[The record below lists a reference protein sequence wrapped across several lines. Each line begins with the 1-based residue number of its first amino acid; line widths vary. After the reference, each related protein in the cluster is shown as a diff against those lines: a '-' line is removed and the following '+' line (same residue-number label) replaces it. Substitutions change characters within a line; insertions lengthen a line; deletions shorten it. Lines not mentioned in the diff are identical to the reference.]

1 MAGERRSLKLG
12 AKQHQIFT
20 SDARFRVAITGRRF
34 GKTHGDLVEL
44 ITEAAEARD
53 GLVWYVAPTYK
64 MAKGIAW
71 RPLKRM
77 VPREWI
83 RGKPNESDLSIELRN
98 GCRIELK
105 GAEDPDALRGPG
117 LDFLVMDEFAW
128 IKREAWEAVLRPM
141 LAVSEGRGLF
151 TTSPRGFNW
160 SYDLFQLGQG
170 ADDEWES
177 WQFTTLDGGRVT
189 AREVAKARA
198 TMDARLFRQEFEAS
212 FEVLAGRVY
221 DQFTRAAFPGGN
233 VDASVQDEP
242 GAELLVGMDFN
253 VNPMS
258 AVLAVRVGDEC
269 HVFDELEV
277 HTSNTTEIA
286 GELRRR
292 YPERHIVVCPDPSGR
307 ARKTSAVVGATDFTI
322 LESFGFEVRA
332 PSAAP
337 AIVDRVNNAQAN
349 FCNVDGRRS
358 TRIHPRCTQL
368 IRCYEGLTYKKGT
381 SIPDKKLGLDHLPDA
396 HGYLLWSEFNLWNDR
411 PWAQFD
417 VNL

>member
-1 MAGERRSLKLG
+1 MAADRRRLTLG
-12 AKQHQIFT
+12 ARQHEIF
-20 SDARFRVAITGRRF
+20 SDPHRYRVAITGRRF
-34 GKTHGDLVEL
+34 GKTHEDLVEL
-44 ITEAAEARD
+44 ITAATEAPD

-71 RPLKRM
+71 RPLKKM

-83 RGKPNESDLSIELRN
+83 RGKPNESDLVIELRN

-117 LDFLVMDEFAW
+117 LDFLVLDEFAW
-128 IKREAWEAVLRPM
+128 IKRIAWDAVLRPM
-141 LAVSEGRGLF
+141 LAVSEGRALF
-151 TTSPRGFNW
+151 TTSPLGFNW

-170 ADDEWES
+170 ADEEWKS

-189 AREVAKARA
+189 DREVQKARA
-198 TMDARLFRQEFEAS
+198 SMDPRLFRQEFLAS

-221 DQFTRAAFPGGN
+221 DQFTRAAFPDGN
-233 VDASVQDEP
+233 VDASVEDRP
-242 GAELLVGMDFN
+242 DDALLVGMDFN

-258 AVLAVRVGDEC
+258 VVLAVRVGDEC

-277 HTSNTTEIA
+277 HTSNTTEVA
-286 GELRRR
+286 GEILRRFPNR
-292 YPERHIVVCPDPSGR
+292 RVIVCPDPSGR

-337 AIVDRVNNAQAN
+337 GVVDRVNNAQAN
-349 FCNVDGRRS
+349 FCDTNGRR
-358 TRIHPRCTQL
+358 RVRVHPRCTQL
-368 IRCYEGLTYKKGT
+368 IRCYEGLTYKPGT
-381 SIPDKKLGLDHLPDA
+381 SIPDKKLNLDHLPDA

-411 PWAQFD
+411 PWAKFD

>member
-1 MAGERRSLKLG
+1 MAGDRRALKLG
-12 AKQHQIFT
+12 ARQCDIF
-20 SDARFRVAITGRRF
+20 DDEHRFRVGITGRRF
-34 GKTHGDLVEL
+34 GKTYETLLELVR
-44 ITEAAEARD
+44 AASKAPD
-53 GLVWYVAPTYK
+53 GLVWYTAPTYK

-117 LDFLVMDEFAW
+117 LDFLAMDEFAW
-128 IKREAWEAVLRPM
+128 IKRAAWDAVLRPM
-141 LAVSEGRGLF
+141 LAVSEGRALF
-151 TTSPRGFNW
+151 TTSPLGFNW

-170 ADDEWES
+170 ADEEWKS

-189 AREVAKARA
+189 DREVAKARA
-198 TMDARLFRQEFEAS
+198 AMDPRLFRQEFEAS
-212 FEVLAGRVY
+212 FEALAGRVY
-221 DQFTRAAFPGGN
+221 DQFTRSGN
-233 VDASVQDEP
+233 IDDTVADNPE
-242 GAELLVGMDFN
+242 AELLVGMDFN

-258 AVLAVRVGDEC
+258 AVLAVRAGDEC

-286 GELRRR
+286 AELRRR
-292 YPERHIVVCPDPSGR
+292 FPNRRVVVCPDPSGH

-332 PSAAP
+332 PSSAP
-337 AIVDRVNNAQAN
+337 PVVDRVNNAQAN
-349 FCNVDGRRS
+349 FCDVNGRRRI
-358 TRIHPRCTQL
+358 RIHPKCKTM
-368 IRCYEGLTYKKGT
+368 IRCYEGLTYKEGT